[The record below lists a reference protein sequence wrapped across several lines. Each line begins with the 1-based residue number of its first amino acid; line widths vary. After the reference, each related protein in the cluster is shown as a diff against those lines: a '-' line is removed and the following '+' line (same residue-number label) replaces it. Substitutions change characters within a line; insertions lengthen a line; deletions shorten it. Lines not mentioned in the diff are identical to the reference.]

1 MWNSMGSAWGCS
13 LQKNKKEAL
22 FCKLKLLC
30 INFCCVA
37 ESIDNVAQKQ

>member
-1 MWNSMGSAWGCS
+1 MRTSMGPAWGCS

-30 INFCCVA
+30 INFYCVA

>member
-1 MWNSMGSAWGCS
+1 MRTSMGSAWGCP

-30 INFCCVA
+30 INFYFVA

>member
-1 MWNSMGSAWGCS
+1 MRNSMGSAWGCP

-30 INFCCVA
+30 INFYCVA
-37 ESIDNVAQKQ
+37 ESIDNVVQKQ

>member
-1 MWNSMGSAWGCS
+1 MWNSMGSAWGCP

-22 FCKLKLLC
+22 FFKLKLLC
-30 INFCCVA
+30 INFYFVA

>member
-1 MWNSMGSAWGCS
+1 MEFKGPARGCP

-22 FCKLKLLC
+22 FCKLELLC
-30 INFCCVA
+30 ITFYCVA